1 MDHQQKQLLLNSDA
15 DSPIYSYSSGR
26 FKTKLK
32 NAVFV
37 FSLLLNLLFVVLW
50 IFRIYSSLPQALHR
64 DPGIVDGA
72 SNNNLQALTW
82 TKQAAEEAE
91 AAAAYH
97 CSGHG
102 YVFVDTVNIAADDE
116 GKTFNCECNDCYTGP
131 DCSQIVADCVVNSD
145 SGDPV
150 FLEPFWLRNAE
161 ASTTVVPGWY
171 RMSYLINDA
180 ASLRISPELETQ
192 IRGIHALVGNAVTE
206 GRYIVI
212 GTGSMQLINAAVYS
226 LSPRNHDAIQHPAQV
241 VAAAPYY
248 GAYESQTQMFDSVD
262 SIWEGDA
269 RSWAKRSQSLNSTR
283 FVEIV
288 ASPNNPTAFLQEGM
302 LDGENVR
309 TVYDHAYY
317 WPHFTAIIEPAN
329 KDMMLFTLSKLT
341 GHAGS
346 RLGWAIVKDYD
357 VYLKMV
363 EYVFGNTLGVS
374 HDTQLRATRL
384 LKTVIT
390 GYQRKLEEGKVS
402 RQSRHHELI
411 FHYAYNV
418 MQDRWRRLK
427 RIFSGSDRFS
437 LQNLTSKYC
446 IFFKTVTGPSPAYA
460 WVKCEKEEDE
470 DCTAVMKNGGII
482 GREGQAFGA
491 EKRYVRLS
499 LIRRDDNFALLE
511 RRLQVL
517 VSYRN
522 LTATSTAT

>member
-1 MDHQQKQLLLNSDA
+1 MDHHQKQFLLNSDA
-15 DSPIYSYSSGR
+15 DNRIYSYSSGR
-26 FKTKLK
+26 FKSRLK

-37 FSLLLNLLFVVLW
+37 FSLLLNLLFLVLW
-50 IFRIYSSLPQALHR
+50 IFPIHSSLPQALHR
-64 DPGIVDGA
+64 DAGIVDGA
-72 SNNNLQALTW
+72 SYNNLQGLTW

-131 DCSQIVADCVVNSD
+131 DCSLIVADCVVNAD

-150 FLEPFWLRNAE
+150 FLEPFWLTNAE
-161 ASTTVVPGWY
+161 ASATVVPGWY
-171 RMSYLINDA
+171 RMSYLIHDGR
-180 ASLRISPELETQ
+180 SLLISPELETQ
-192 IRGIHALVGNAVTE
+192 IRGIHALVGNALTE
-206 GRYIVI
+206 GKYIVI

-226 LSPRNHDAIQHPAQV
+226 LSPSHHDAQHAAQI

-248 GAYESQTQMFDSVD
+248 GAYQSQTQMFDSVD
-262 SIWEGDA
+262 SIWDGDA
-269 RSWAKRSQSLNSTR
+269 RSWAKRSESLNSTR

-288 ASPNNPTAFLQEGM
+288 ASPNNPTAFLQEGV
-302 LDGENVR
+302 LEGENVR

-329 KDMMLFTLSKLT
+329 KDVMLFTLSKLT

-357 VYLKMV
+357 VYQKML
-363 EYVFGNTLGVS
+363 EYVSGNTMGVS

-384 LKTVIT
+384 LKTAIA
-390 GYQRKLEEGKVS
+390 GYQRKLEEGKAND
-402 RQSRHHELI
+402 SRHHELI
-411 FHYAYNV
+411 FHYAYHV
-418 MQDRWRRLK
+418 MQDRWQRLQ
-427 RIFSGSDRFS
+427 RIFSGSHRFS
-437 LQNLTSKYC
+437 IQNLTSKYC
-446 IFFKTVTGPSPAYA
+446 SFFKTVTGPSPAYA

-482 GREGQAFGA
+482 GREGPAFGG

-511 RRLQVL
+511 RRLQAL

-522 LTATSTAT
+522 FTATSTT

>member
-1 MDHQQKQLLLNSDA
+1 MDHHQKQFLLNSDA
-15 DSPIYSYSSGR
+15 DNRIYSYSSGR
-26 FKTKLK
+26 FKSRLK

-37 FSLLLNLLFVVLW
+37 FSLLLNLLFLVLW
-50 IFRIYSSLPQALHR
+50 IFPIHSSLPQALHR
-64 DPGIVDGA
+64 DAGIVDGA
-72 SNNNLQALTW
+72 SYNNLQGLTW

-102 YVFVDTVNIAADDE
+102 YVFVDTVNFAADDG

-131 DCSQIVADCVVNSD
+131 DCSLIVADCVVNAD

-150 FLEPFWLRNAE
+150 FLEPFWLTNAE
-161 ASTTVVPGWY
+161 ASATVVPGWY
-171 RMSYLINDA
+171 RMSYLIHDGR
-180 ASLRISPELETQ
+180 SLLISPELETQ

-206 GRYIVI
+206 GSYIVI

-226 LSPRNHDAIQHPAQV
+226 LSPSHHDAQHAAQI

-248 GAYESQTQMFDSVD
+248 GAYQSQTQMFDSVD
-262 SIWEGDA
+262 SIWDGDA
-269 RSWAKRSQSLNSTR
+269 RSWAKRSESLNSTR

-288 ASPNNPTAFLQEGM
+288 ASPNNPTAFLQEGV
-302 LDGENVR
+302 LEGENVR

-329 KDMMLFTLSKLT
+329 KDVMLFTLSKLT

-357 VYLKMV
+357 VYQKML
-363 EYVFGNTLGVS
+363 EYVSGNTMGVS

-384 LKTVIT
+384 LKTVIA
-390 GYQRKLEEGKVS
+390 GYQRKLEEGKAND
-402 RQSRHHELI
+402 SRHHELI
-411 FHYAYNV
+411 FHYAYHV
-418 MQDRWRRLK
+418 MQDRWQRLQ
-427 RIFSGSDRFS
+427 RIFSGSHRFS
-437 LQNLTSKYC
+437 IQNLTSKYC
-446 IFFKTVTGPSPAYA
+446 SFFKTVTGPSPAYA

-482 GREGQAFGA
+482 GREGPAFGG

-511 RRLQVL
+511 RRLQAL

-522 LTATSTAT
+522 FTATSTT